1 MPAKPVYKAKDAAL
15 LVTASDGAYS
25 VEGAVQTHSVTC
37 IEWVAVCNTCT
48 AYGVTT
54 GKGSTGAA
62 AASVVVHHLHSPE
75 GLLGTDVGH

>member
-25 VEGAVQTHSVTC
+25 VECTIQTHFLVC
-37 IEWVAVCNTCT
+37 IEWVTVCNTT
-48 AYGVTT
+48 AYDVTT

-62 AASVVVHHLHSPE
+62 ATSVVVHLHSPK
-75 GLLGTDVGH
+75 GLFGIDVGH